1 MASPSVT
8 TVTDRIPGSFSTAIQ
23 QRITSGGNFDGT
35 LPQAAGPVR
44 ADSPLYTP
52 GNTIY
57 KYAPASKGG
66 LFFWKTNEA
75 LVCSQIHID
84 LGASGNVTVSIVN
97 LDPAHINDDSP
108 TVLSG
113 ESVTI
118 ESATGVTFIALDEAR
133 FKTILLPYQAI
144 QIVST
149 ATAAAQI
156 AQVVASLERSYV
168 R

>member
-8 TVTDRIPGSFSTAIQ
+8 TVTSRVPGNVSTAIQ

-52 GNTIY
+52 GNSIY
-57 KYAPASKGG
+57 KYAAAAKGG
-66 LFFWKTNEA
+66 LFFWNVNEA
-75 LVCSQIHID
+75 LVCSQIHISSSAAMD
-84 LGASGNVTVSIVN
+84 VTVSIVN

-108 TVLSG
+108 SILSG
-113 ESVTI
+113 ESMII

-133 FKTILLPYQAI
+133 FKTVLLPYQAI
-144 QIVST
+144 EVVTT
-149 ATAAAQI
+149 ANAAAQI

>member
-8 TVTDRIPGSFSTAIQ
+8 VVTPRLPENVSTAIQ
-23 QRITSGGNFDGT
+23 QRIASGHAFDGT

-52 GNTIY
+52 GNSIY
-57 KYAPASKGG
+57 KYPVGNTGG
-66 LFFWKTNEA
+66 LFFWNVNES

-84 LGASGNVTVSIVN
+84 LGGAGNITVSIVN

-108 TVLSG
+108 SILAG
-113 ESVTI
+113 ESMTI
-118 ESATGVTFIALDEAR
+118 ESATGVTFMALDEAR
-133 FKTILLPYQAI
+133 LKTILMPFQAI
-144 QIVST
+144 QIVTS
-149 ATAAAQI
+149 ASGAAQI